1 MDPFF
6 VWIEESALTTFL
18 RETNSVFVF
27 PAMLVLHAV
36 GMALLVGTHLVVA
49 VRILGLAPLVPLSAL
64 KFFVPVGWVGLGVN
78 VFSGVLLLAAYP
90 TKALTNP
97 LFYIKM
103 SLVVI
108 ALIVFTKINKSVFC
122 GASEG
127 TGGDTD
133 GGGATLALRDK
144 RMAMLLLILWAATI
158 FAGRFLAY
166 TYTRLTAFN

>member
-108 ALIVFTKINKSVFC
+108 ALIVFTKINKSVFS
-122 GASEG
+122 GAG
-127 TGGDTD
+127 AGTD

-144 RMAMLLLILWAATI
+144 RMAMLLLILWATTI